1 VAPAELSII
10 TPTYNESANIEEL
23 VRRVDEA
30 LQGVRWELIIVD
42 DDSPDG
48 TAEVARRLSTR
59 EARVR
64 CIRRIGRRGLASACI
79 EGMLSSSAPFLAV
92 MDADLQ
98 HDPSA
103 LPRMLTM
110 LRADAADLVIGS
122 RYVDGGSVGE
132 WDSRRQAISR
142 FAIRLSTLV
151 TRRAITDP
159 VSGFFMLKREVL
171 DACVSKL
178 SALGFK
184 ILLDIVASS
193 DRSVRIAEVP
203 IRFGARHSGETKL
216 SGAVVWEY
224 LLLLADKLV
233 GAWLPVRFVAFVL
246 IGALG
251 VVVHF
256 AVLTLSFKAMGLP
269 FAASQAGATGTA
281 MVFNFS
287 VNNLLTYAGR
297 SLRGLAWFKGLASFA
312 LVCGLG
318 AFANVGVAAYLFGR
332 HAPWPLAALAGI
344 ALSAVWNYAVSARYT
359 WKATG

>member
-1 VAPAELSII
+1 VASAELTVV

-23 VRRVDEA
+23 VRRIDAA
-30 LQGVRWELIIVD
+30 LQGVGWELIVVD

-48 TAEVARRLSTR
+48 TSEAVQRLSAR
-59 EARVR
+59 DARVR

-103 LPRMLTM
+103 LPRMLSV
-110 LRADAADLVIGS
+110 LRAGAADLVIGS
-122 RYVDGGSVGE
+122 RYADGGSVGE
-132 WDSRRQAISR
+132 WDGRRLAISR
-142 FAIRLSTLV
+142 FATRLSALV
-151 TRRAITDP
+151 TRRQISDP
-159 VSGFFMLKREVL
+159 MSGFFMLRREVF
-171 DACVSKL
+171 DACVRKL

-193 DRSVRIAEVP
+193 DSSVRIIEVP
-203 IRFGARHSGETKL
+203 IRFGARHAGQTKL
-216 SGAVVWEY
+216 SGAAVWEY

-246 IGALG
+246 IGAVG

-256 AVLTLSFKAMGLP
+256 AVLTLSFKAMALP
-269 FAASQAGATGTA
+269 FAASQAAATGTA

-318 AFANVGVAAYLFGR
+318 AFANVGVAAYMFGR
-332 HAPWPLAALAGI
+332 DAPWQLAALAGI